1 MRRTL
6 AEITGSQWGLVTSRQ
21 ALARG
26 VSHMQLSRLA
36 DTGDL
41 VRLAHGVYR
50 DGGTPSGELDE
61 LRAAWLSTK
70 PTALAYE
77 RLAHHRS
84 EVVVSLAS
92 AANLLEIGDFRPTKV
107 SFTTAARRQTQ
118 KTDIRYR
125 SRKLPDSDITI
136 AGGLPV
142 TTVER
147 TIADLVETDE
157 DLSTVSDAYRDAS
170 LRMTVNRDRLEELLA
185 PLAQRNGLPKG
196 DGAALLRRVEEL
208 AGLDIDS
215 VAARVASAPELA
227 ARVLENLFP
236 DLAAM
241 RSVVPTPD
249 LIGLLGQDVIA
260 AMRPVVTP
268 VRIPGLEQ
276 FAPALPVMTIPQNV
290 LKDQQEATSKMLQPI
305 REALASSI
313 PAQVRKLEP

>member
-1 MRRTL
+1 MKSGEVRRTL

-50 DGGTPSGELDE
+50 DGGTPSGELDD

-70 PTALAYE
+70 PTELAYE

-92 AANLLEIGDFRPTKV
+92 AANLLEIGDFRPTIV

-125 SRKLPDSDITI
+125 TRKLPDSDIAI

-147 TIADLVETDE
+147 TIADLVEANE

-170 LRMTVNRDRLEELLA
+170 LRMTVNRDRLEELLG
-185 PLAQRNGLPKG
+185 PLAQRNGFPQG
-196 DGAALLRRVEEL
+196 GGAALLHRLEEL

-215 VAARVASAPELA
+215 VAARVSSAPELA
-227 ARVLENLFP
+227 ARVLGNLFP

-241 RSVVPTPD
+241 K
-249 LIGLLGQDVIA
+249 
-260 AMRPVVTP
+260 PVVTP
-268 VRIPGLEQ
+268 LRIQGLEQ
-276 FAPALPVMTIPQNV
+276 FAPALAARTIPQNL

-305 REALASSI
+305 REALASNI
-313 PAQVRKLEP
+313 PSQVRKLEP